1 MSVFEVKPED
11 RFKLSE
17 KFVEHYKG
25 TQPKWGPLG
34 YVTYLRTY
42 SRTLEDDSIEEFWQ
56 TLKRVTEGVYTI
68 QKTHCKK
75 LGLPWSDSKAQR
87 SAQEMFRLMWEF
99 KFLPPGRGLWMM
111 GTEYVYKTGGAALNN
126 CAFISTKDINT
137 DFSDP
142 FIFMMDM
149 SMLGIGV
156 GANSLN
162 DFEKWYDVKGAGSVK
177 IKEPKIGDY
186 TLVVEDSRE
195 GWCTLI
201 KTILDSYVGK
211 AIYPKNVDY
220 SKVRPYGEPIKGFGG
235 TASGPEPL
243 MRLVKDIDTILRPCI
258 DDIISTT
265 AIVDIFNA
273 VGKCVVAGNVRRS
286 AQIMFGDYNDKQF
299 LDLKNPEINS
309 EKMMNW
315 RWASNNSVI
324 SEVGMD
330 YTKVAERT
338 AKNGEPGYFWL
349 ENARN
354 YSRMGREPD
363 YKDVLVEGANPC
375 VEQSLESHEL
385 CCLVETFPANH
396 DSLEEY
402 LRTLKF
408 AYLYAKTVTLV
419 PTHNP
424 RTNAVMLRNRRIGTS
439 QSGIV
444 QSIQKHGL
452 RSHFNWCDSGYEYLN
467 KLDRVYSRWLC
478 VPESVKKTSVKP
490 SGTVSLLPGAT
501 PGIHFPH
508 SEYFMRTIRFDKN
521 SKIVKVLKKANYRIE
536 DDAANKSGAVVYFPV
551 REEYFF
557 KGKDDVTMWEQLEL
571 AAQMQ
576 QYWADNQVSVTVTFK
591 KSEAK
596 DIKTALELYETR
608 LKSVSFL
615 PLLEEDHGYVQA
627 PYQKITK
634 EEYEAYSKTLKKWSM
649 DENMNTEQGGRYCD
663 SDYCEI

>member
-1 MSVFEVKPED
+1 MLMSVFEVKPED

-211 AIYPKNVDY
+211 ATYPKNVDY

-286 AQIMFGDYNDKQF
+286 AQIMFGDYNDEQF

-444 QSIQKHGL
+444 QLIQKHGL
-452 RSHFNWCDSGYEYLN
+452 RSHFNWCDNGYEYLN

-596 DIKTALELYETR
+596 DIKTALQLYETR

-615 PLLEEDHGYVQA
+615 PLLEEYHGYVQA

-649 DENMNTEQGGRYCD
+649 DENMNTEQGGR
-663 SDYCEI
+663 